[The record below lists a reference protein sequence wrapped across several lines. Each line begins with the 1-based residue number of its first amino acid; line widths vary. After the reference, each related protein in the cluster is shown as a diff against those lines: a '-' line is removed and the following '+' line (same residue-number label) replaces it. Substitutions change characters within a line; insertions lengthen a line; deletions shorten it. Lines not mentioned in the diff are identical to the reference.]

1 MVWLYVCA
9 TLYLCVPV
17 QCLLYIHN
25 MYLYKYIHGAS
36 RWMVTLYAWKVP
48 LFAHVQQERH
58 PTEDPLLQV
67 SRYNFRC
74 AGCTSQQRSQ
84 PMWQPTSHTSRKP
97 SSQSPWSQGF
107 TQFTF
112 RCFLTCGCLHIIQ
125 VIWLCL
131 SMFYLLEVE
140 DSPNF
145 PHALFGNIHLPRYH
159 IVAFISPVHFHTSPN
174 GIDITAGI
182 SIANVRHIG
191 RAINLD
197 ACTGNRRLGFGM
209 CAG

>member
-1 MVWLYVCA
+1 MFVIYI
-9 TLYLCVPV
+9 
-17 QCLLYIHN
+17 YIHN
-25 MYLYKYIHGAS
+25 MYLYKYIHGAW

-97 SSQSPWSQGF
+97 FSQSPWSQGF

-140 DSPNF
+140 DSPTLCLETF
-145 PHALFGNIHLPRYH
+145 ICQGIILFLSYPWY
-159 IVAFISPVHFHTSPN
+159 ISTQS
-174 GIDITAGI
+174 IDISAGM